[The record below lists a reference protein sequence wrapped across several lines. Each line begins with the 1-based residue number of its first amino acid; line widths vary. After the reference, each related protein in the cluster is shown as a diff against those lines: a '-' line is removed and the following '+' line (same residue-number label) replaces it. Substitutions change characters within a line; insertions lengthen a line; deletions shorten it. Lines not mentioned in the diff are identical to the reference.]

1 MAAKQRDND
10 MIKEKSGIVRKGG
23 HMDLS
28 DRLLYATL
36 LAVSYPLCL
45 MAASTTRLT
54 GIFGDEAIGTTESIF
69 SEAKSA
75 AHAAVGYAF
84 HV

>member
-1 MAAKQRDND
+1 MS
-10 MIKEKSGIVRKGG
+10 KEKSGIAKRGG
-23 HMDLS
+23 QMDLS

-36 LAVSYPLCL
+36 LALSYPLCL
-45 MAASTTRLT
+45 MAAATTRLT
-54 GIFGDEAIGTTESIF
+54 GIFGDEAIRTTESIF

-84 HV
+84 HA